1 MNINEIQDMWD
12 TDCLI
17 DQNHLGEQATES
29 PKFHAKYLRL
39 LIDFKLKLTK
49 TKIDYAEHRKLKF
62 RYYRGEM
69 SRDELKELGWDQWQG
84 VKPLK
89 NEMDEFLGGDSELNK
104 LNARSEYLE
113 TGIYMLESIMN
124 QIKSRDW
131 EIKSHIEWK
140 RFLAGM

>member
-1 MNINEIQDMWD
+1 MTLDEIQQMWEV
-12 TDCLI
+12 DCQI
-17 DQNHLGEQATES
+17 DDNHLGEQATAS
-29 PKFHAKYLRL
+29 PKLHAKYLKI
-39 LIDFKLKLTK
+39 LIDFKLKLAK
-49 TKIDYAEHRKLKF
+49 SKAQYSEFRKDKF

-69 SRDELKELGWDQWQG
+69 SRDELKERGWDQWQG

-89 NEMDEFLGGDSELNK
+89 NEMEEFLGGDSELNK
-104 LNARSEYLE
+104 LLTRMEYLE

-140 RFLAGM
+140 RFLAGL